1 MLECILMHKNEKGY
15 EMEKSIT
22 KDMTKG
28 SSAKLILKFSVP
40 MLIGN
45 IFQQLYNIIDSVI
58 VGKFVGS
65 EALAA
70 VGATGSLVFLII
82 GLSFGLSTGVSIVI
96 GQYFGARD
104 YDNVRKAFATA
115 TYLVLGVSVLLGVL
129 GFFSSRWLL
138 ELLNTPNTIIDQSE
152 IFMKITFAGILG
164 VTCYNGMAAVLRAF
178 GDSTTPLIFLIM
190 ACILNIL
197 LDLLFVL
204 EYHWNVPGVA
214 FATVISQ
221 IAAAI
226 SCTIYAM
233 LKVKVLHMPW
243 KDFKPN
249 KEILRKCIKLGVPVA
264 LQNALVSSS
273 MMALQGVINSY
284 NDVVIAANTIYAR
297 IEQLVLQPGMSVG
310 AALAAYTGQNV
321 GAGRLDRVK
330 EGFRAATMILMIF
343 SIVMLPVM
351 YFGGE
356 HVMALF
362 LNKGEAAEVL
372 HIGVNAIRITCFF
385 YAPLGMILITRSF
398 LSGAGDINVPLIM
411 GFTEVVCRI
420 LFAVVL
426 TRWIGFYGIWWA
438 TALNWCMTAIVGIVR
453 VYSGKWKTKTIIQ
466 A

>member
-1 MLECILMHKNEKGY
+1 MKKKEKRY
-15 EMEKSIT
+15 EMEKSLT

-28 SSAKLILKFSVP
+28 TPAKLILKFSVP

-138 ELLNTPNTIIDQSE
+138 ELLNTPDTIIDQSDM
-152 IFMKITFAGILG
+152 FMKITFAGILG
-164 VTCYNGMAAVLRAF
+164 ITCYNGVAAVLRAF

-190 ACILNIL
+190 ACLLNIV
-197 LDLLFVL
+197 LDLIFVL
-204 EYHWNVPGVA
+204 EFHWDVPGVA

-221 IAAAI
+221 IAAAL
-226 SCTIYAM
+226 SCTVYAM
-233 LKVKVLHMPW
+233 IKVKVLHMPW
-243 KDFKPN
+243 KEFKPD

-330 EGFRAATMILMIF
+330 EGFKASTIILMIF
-343 SIVMLPVM
+343 SIIMLPVM

-356 HVMALF
+356 YVMALF
-362 LNKGEAAEVL
+362 LDTAKEGEVL
-372 HIGVNAIRITCFF
+372 TIGINAIRITCFF
-385 YAPLGMILITRSF
+385 YTALGMILITRNF
-398 LSGAGDINVPLIM
+398 LSGAGDINIPLIM
-411 GFTEVVCRI
+411 GFTEVICRI

-438 TALNWCMTAIVGIVR
+438 TALNWVMTCLVGMIR
-453 VYSGKWKTKTIIQ
+453 VYSGKWKTKTIIS

>member
-1 MLECILMHKNEKGY
+1 
-15 EMEKSIT
+15 MEKSIT

-28 SSAKLILKFSVP
+28 SPAKLILKFSVP

-138 ELLNTPNTIIDQSE
+138 ELLNTPDTIINQSDM
-152 IFMKITFAGILG
+152 FMKITFAGILG
-164 VTCYNGMAAVLRAF
+164 ITCYNGVAAVLRAF
-178 GDSTTPLIFLIM
+178 GDSTTPLIFLIF

-204 EYHWNVPGVA
+204 EYHWDVPGVA

-221 IAAAI
+221 IVAAL

-233 LKVKVLHMPW
+233 IKVKVLHMPL
-243 KDFKPN
+243 KDFKPD

-284 NDVVIAANTIYAR
+284 NDVVIAANTVYAR

-330 EGFRAATMILMIF
+330 DGFKASTIILMIF
-343 SIVMLPVM
+343 SVVMLPVM

-356 HVMALF
+356 HIMALF
-362 LNKGEAAEVL
+362 IDTKEAAEVL
-372 HIGVNAIRITCFF
+372 TIGVNAIRITCFF
-385 YAPLGMILITRSF
+385 YTALGMILITRSF
-398 LSGAGDINVPLIM
+398 LSGAGDINVPLVM

-420 LFAVVL
+420 LFAIVL
-426 TRWIGFYGIWWA
+426 TKLIGFYGIWWA
-438 TALNWCMTAIVGIVR
+438 TALNWCMTSIVGIVR
-453 VYSGKWKTKTIIQ
+453 VYSGKWKTKAIIQ

>member
-1 MLECILMHKNEKGY
+1 
-15 EMEKSIT
+15 MEKSIT
-22 KDMTKG
+22 KDMTQG
-28 SSAKLILKFSVP
+28 SPAKLILKFSVP

-45 IFQQLYNIIDSVI
+45 VFQQLYNIIDSII

-115 TYLVLGVSVLLGVL
+115 TYLVLGVSILLGVL

-138 ELLNTPNTIIDQSE
+138 ELLNTPETIIDQSD

-164 VTCYNGMAAVLRAF
+164 ITCYNGIAAVLRAF
-178 GDSTTPLIFLIM
+178 GDSTTPLIFLIL

-204 EYHWNVPGVA
+204 EYHWDVPGVA
-214 FATVISQ
+214 FATTISQ
-221 IAAAI
+221 IVAAI

-233 LKVKVLHMPW
+233 VKVKILHMPW
-243 KDFKPN
+243 KDFRPD

-284 NDVVIAANTIYAR
+284 NDVVIAANTVYAR

-321 GAGRLDRVK
+321 GAGKLDRVK
-330 EGFRAATMILMIF
+330 DGFKASTIILTIF
-343 SIVMLPVM
+343 SIAMLPIM

-356 HVMALF
+356 YVMMLF
-362 LNKGEAAEVL
+362 VDRKEAAEVL
-372 HIGVNAIRITCFF
+372 VIGVNAIRITSFF
-385 YAPLGMILITRSF
+385 YIALGMILVTRNF

-420 LFAVVL
+420 LFAIVL
-426 TRWIGFYGIWWA
+426 TRMFGFYGIWWA
-438 TALNWCMTAIVGIVR
+438 TALNWVMTCLVGIVR
-453 VYSGKWKTKTIIQ
+453 VYSGKWKTKTIIHV
-466 A
+466 